1 MAVDG
6 IISAK
11 SRWSGAKTN
20 EQWMLVD
27 LGKIVEAS
35 EIIIHFESECP
46 DYEVQVSK
54 DGKNFTTIYSDSNA
68 SQGDTV
74 SKQISFDKQEIRYVK
89 YVQHK
94 MWNHSNG
101 KQYSTSIYELE
112 VYKEFNIENIEILNK
127 YDVISTGETFQLETK
142 ISPDVAAHKKLAY
155 TSSDEN
161 ILQVDETGKVTA
173 IAAGQAIITVMAKDN
188 PEIKAQKTIRVV
200 DGPIKALEF
209 HFDATDINLLTR
221 DTRFLE
227 YTVYPE
233 NAVNKDVAVT

>member
-1 MAVDG
+1 
-6 IISAK
+6 
-11 SRWSGAKTN
+11 WSGAKTN

-94 MWNHSNG
+94 MWNHSNS

-155 TSSDEN
+155 TS
-161 ILQVDETGKVTA
+161 
-173 IAAGQAIITVMAKDN
+173 
-188 PEIKAQKTIRVV
+188 
-200 DGPIKALEF
+200 
-209 HFDATDINLLTR
+209 
-221 DTRFLE
+221 
-227 YTVYPE
+227 
-233 NAVNKDVAVT
+233 

>member
-1 MAVDG
+1 MVIVLESLSLIQICGNMNIITIICLILFLLCLVIPMNKMCIRDRYNLAYKADVTVSGCEVSDGRFTGPMAVDG
-6 IISAK
+6 IISAT

-46 DYEVQVSK
+46 DYEVQISQ

-112 VYKEFNIENIEILNK
+112 VYKEFNICL
-127 YDVISTGETFQLETK
+127 L
-142 ISPDVAAHKKLAY
+142 Y
-155 TSSDEN
+155 TSS
-161 ILQVDETGKVTA
+161 VHF
-173 IAAGQAIITVMAKDN
+173 
-188 PEIKAQKTIRVV
+188 
-200 DGPIKALEF
+200 GPLS
-209 HFDATDINLLTR
+209 
-221 DTRFLE
+221 
-227 YTVYPE
+227 
-233 NAVNKDVAVT
+233 

>member
-1 MAVDG
+1 
-6 IISAK
+6 
-11 SRWSGAKTN
+11 
-20 EQWMLVD
+20 
-27 LGKIVEAS
+27 
-35 EIIIHFESECP
+35 
-46 DYEVQVSK
+46 
-54 DGKNFTTIYSDSNA
+54 
-68 SQGDTV
+68 
-74 SKQISFDKQEIRYVK
+74 
-89 YVQHK
+89 

-161 ILQVDETGKVTA
+161 ILQVDETGKAT
-173 IAAGQAIITVMAKDN
+173 ITVMAKDN
-188 PEIKAQKTIRVV
+188 PEIKTQKTIRVV

-209 HFDATDINLLTR
+209 RFDATDINLSTR

-233 NAVNKDVAVT
+233 NAVNKDVAVTWTSSNPEVAAWNKMEK

>member
-1 MAVDG
+1 MIETANEIYNQDNVTQDKANETVTLLNEAIANLELYNLAYKADVTVSGCEVSDGRFTGPMAVDG
-6 IISAK
+6 IISAE
-11 SRWSGAKTN
+11 SRWSGAKTS

-94 MWNHSNG
+94 MWNHRNG
-101 KQYSTSIYELE
+101 KQYSTSIYEL
-112 VYKEFNIENIEILNK
+112 
-127 YDVISTGETFQLETK
+127 
-142 ISPDVAAHKKLAY
+142 
-155 TSSDEN
+155 
-161 ILQVDETGKVTA
+161 
-173 IAAGQAIITVMAKDN
+173 
-188 PEIKAQKTIRVV
+188 
-200 DGPIKALEF
+200 
-209 HFDATDINLLTR
+209 
-221 DTRFLE
+221 
-227 YTVYPE
+227 
-233 NAVNKDVAVT
+233 